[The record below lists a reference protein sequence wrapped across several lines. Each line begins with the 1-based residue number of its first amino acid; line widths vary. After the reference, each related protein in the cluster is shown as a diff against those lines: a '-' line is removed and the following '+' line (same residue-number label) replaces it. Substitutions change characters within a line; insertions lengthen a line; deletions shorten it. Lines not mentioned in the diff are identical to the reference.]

1 MSGEENLT
9 GIINDNSD
17 KDRRMREDRRKEQIP
32 VKYDRRRGD
41 RRLNI
46 QLMKYNVYS
55 KLIPLGKLK
64 R

>member
-32 VKYDRRRGD
+32 VKYNRRKVD
-41 RRLNI
+41 RRLNT
-46 QLMKYNVYS
+46 
-55 KLIPLGKLK
+55 
-64 R
+64 

>member
-17 KDRRMREDRRKEQIP
+17 KDKRMREDRRKEQIP
-32 VKYDRRRGD
+32 VKYDRRKGD

-46 QLMKYNVYS
+46 
-55 KLIPLGKLK
+55 
-64 R
+64 